1 MKMGQ
6 FLRICNQVLNEK
18 GLPICIQDLPDV
30 NFYNYFDEDMDEAE
44 AREAAEELI
53 LCESDNL
60 GIPEELLG

>member
-44 AREAAEELI
+44 ELI